1 MINTSYTNILPR
13 QITEAKSR
21 TSSLRQADALPK
33 ADASGQK
40 QETKPVK
47 FDLTA
52 DPKSFDGLSREDLAS
67 ILLNEDGFYNEEDK
81 ANATFFLEKQTLDAF
96 WAEYNKS
103 GDYAAAQ
110 EASIRSLDKAG
121 VKEKQTFL
129 WNDKRAHIVSEYEA
143 SAKRNGVAA
152 KNFDIDSELY
162 HLLKN
167 VHDRINEESR
177 LAYINGKDFP
187 NYLEDHDYLA
197 IKQQYEREMKTGFS
211 FKV

>member
-1 MINTSYTNILPR
+1 MINTSYTKYTNISPR
-13 QITEAKSR
+13 QITGGKSQ
-21 TSSLRQADALPK
+21 TSTFTK

-40 QETKPVK
+40 EEAKPVK
-47 FDLTA
+47 FNLTS
-52 DPKSFDGLSREDLAS
+52 DPKSFEGLSREDLAS
-67 ILLNEDGFYNEEDK
+67 ILLNEDGLYNEEDK
-81 ANATFFLEKQTLDAF
+81 ANAGFFLEKQTLDAF

-110 EASIRSLDKAG
+110 EASIKSLDKAG

-129 WNDKRAHIVSEYEA
+129 WNDKRAHIVSDYEA
-143 SAKRNGVAA
+143 SARRNGVAA

-162 HLLKN
+162 NLLKN

-177 LAYINGKDFP
+177 LAYTNGKDFP
-187 NYLEDHDYLA
+187 NYLEDHDYLS
-197 IKQQYEREMKTGFS
+197 IRKQYESEMKTGFS

>member
-1 MINTSYTNILPR
+1 MINTSYTKYTNISPR
-13 QITEAKSR
+13 QMTEAKSR
-21 TSSLRQADALPK
+21 TSTFTK
-33 ADASGQK
+33 ADASGQT
-40 QETKPVK
+40 QETRPVK
-47 FDLTA
+47 FNLTS
-52 DPKSFDGLSREDLAS
+52 DPKSFEGLSREDLAS
-67 ILLNEDGFYNEEDK
+67 ILLNEDGLYNEEDK
-81 ANATFFLEKQTLDAF
+81 ANAGFFLEKQTLDAF

-110 EASIRSLDKAG
+110 EASIKSLDKAG

-129 WNDKRAHIVSEYEA
+129 WNDKRAHIVSDYEA
-143 SAKRNGVAA
+143 SARRNGVAA

-162 HLLKN
+162 NLLKN

-177 LAYINGKDFP
+177 LAYTNGKDFP

>member
-1 MINTSYTNILPR
+1 MINTSYTKYTNISPR
-13 QITEAKSR
+13 QITEGKSR
-21 TSSLRQADALPK
+21 TSTFTK

-40 QETKPVK
+40 EEASPVK
-47 FDLTA
+47 LNLTS
-52 DPKSFDGLSREDLAS
+52 DPKSFEGLSREDLAS
-67 ILLNEDGFYNEEDK
+67 ILLNEDGLYNEEDK
-81 ANATFFLEKQTLDAF
+81 ANAGFFLEKQTLDAF

-110 EASIRSLDKAG
+110 EASIKSLDKAG

-129 WNDKRAHIVSEYEA
+129 WNDKRAHIVSDYEA
-143 SAKRNGVAA
+143 SARRNGVAA

-162 HLLKN
+162 NLLKN

-177 LAYINGKDFP
+177 LAYTNGKDFP
-187 NYLEDHDYLA
+187 NYLEDHDYLS
-197 IKQQYEREMKTGFS
+197 IRKQYESEMKTGFS